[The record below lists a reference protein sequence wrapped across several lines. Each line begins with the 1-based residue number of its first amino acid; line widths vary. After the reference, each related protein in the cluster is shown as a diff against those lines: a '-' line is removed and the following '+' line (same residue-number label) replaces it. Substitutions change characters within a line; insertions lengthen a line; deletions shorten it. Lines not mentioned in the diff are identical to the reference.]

1 MSGENSGS
9 FSEWDIKLP
18 EIEGSVLST
27 KVRMR
32 STRVFFI
39 KSPQY
44 KNANIANFVLAM
56 SFKINKTNEVCH
68 LEM

>member
-9 FSEWDIKLP
+9 FPEWDIKLP

-32 STRVFFI
+32 STRVFFYKVSTI
-39 KSPQY
+39 QKCQY
-44 KNANIANFVLAM
+44 CQLCFSYVIQ
-56 SFKINKTNEVCH
+56 NKQDQ
-68 LEM
+68 